1 MRILVT
7 GSKGYIGRYA
17 VDLLLKEGHTIIDY
31 DRDQM
36 PPYKNPNRIFV
47 HGECNDAT
55 RLLNVYKEYN
65 VEAIL
70 HLAGQS
76 SPWVSLD
83 SPIETINSN
92 MVATITVLD
101 TARLAGIKRVV
112 VFSSD
117 AAYGE
122 QGDKVCD
129 AYSAMYP
136 RTVYAVTK
144 VANEMLA
151 RVYNINFGMSC
162 VAIRCGRVFGGRR
175 LTKDT
180 LKDML
185 LAAVHGEKFVMEH
198 GADQL
203 MILVHV
209 DDIADLILRALTV
222 APEKVSKM
230 AVYNGMSY
238 GAYVKDVVKMVQEFV
253 PDFTYEVGPGREIV
267 NGIENE
273 NPGKWDM
280 TDTERDLG
288 YKPKHSFMDELK
300 LYYEFLKE
308 DEANY

>member
-17 VDLLLKEGHTIIDY
+17 VEQLLKEGHTLIDY

-36 PPYKNPNRIFV
+36 PPYENPNRIFV

-83 SPIETINSN
+83 SPIETVNSN
-92 MVATITVLD
+92 IVSTITILD
-101 TARLAGIKRVV
+101 TARIAGIKRVV
-112 VFSSD
+112 LFSSD

-122 QGDKVCD
+122 QGDKTCN

-144 VANEMLA
+144 VATEMLG
-151 RVYNINFGMSC
+151 RVYNMNFGMSC
-162 VAIRCGRVFGGRR
+162 VSLRCGRVFGGRR

-185 LAAVHGEKFVMEH
+185 LSAVHGEKFVMEH
-198 GADQL
+198 GADQQL
-203 MILVHV
+203 ILVHV
-209 DDIADLILRALTV
+209 EDIANLVTKALTV
-222 APEKVSKM
+222 DPARVSEM

-238 GAYVKDVVKMVQEFV
+238 SAYVKDVVKMVQEFV
-253 PDFTYEVGPGREIV
+253 PGFTYDLGPGREHV
-267 NGIENE
+267 NGIVNE
-273 NPGKWDM
+273 NPGNWDM
-280 TDTERDLG
+280 TDTERDLD
-288 YKPKHSFMDELK
+288 YKPKYSFMDELK
-300 LYYEFLKE
+300 LYYEFLKA
-308 DEANY
+308 DEQK